1 MPIIVLTDIS
11 RIFTENKIDI
21 KSMNVRTSKKDTAT
35 ISIGF
40 ETHGIEQLD
49 LLVKKLRM
57 VESVLD
63 ITRTSN

>member
-1 MPIIVLTDIS
+1 
-11 RIFTENKIDI
+11 
-21 KSMNVRTSKKDTAT
+21 MNVRTSKKDTAT